1 MLKLLVLGKGARH
14 RRIKDKN
21 SDIRIVK
28 NGDISSSKN
37 SDTPTKSVGF
47 KNNNNID
54 DRTITRRHKTEIFRG
69 EGVLNEAGADDTSGF
84 ATYRAQS
91 AKERDSNSR

>member
-1 MLKLLVLGKGARH
+1 MINYSGKGARH
-14 RRIKDKN
+14 RRIRDKN
-21 SDIRIVK
+21 SDIRAAK

-37 SDTPTKSVGF
+37 SETPTKSVGF
-47 KNNNNID
+47 RNSNHID

-69 EGVLNEAGADDTSGF
+69 EGVLNEGGPDDVSGF
-84 ATYRAQS
+84 AKYRAQS